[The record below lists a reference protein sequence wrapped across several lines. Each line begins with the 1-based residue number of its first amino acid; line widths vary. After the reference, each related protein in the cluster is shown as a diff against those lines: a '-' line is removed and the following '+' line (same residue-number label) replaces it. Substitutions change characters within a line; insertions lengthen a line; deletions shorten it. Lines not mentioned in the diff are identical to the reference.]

1 MDAQYPLSP
10 TIQHPGGQKIIDYQ
24 EWAKRTRSS
33 QMQLDKHLPLGT
45 PGLKDRRFND
55 DPTEFY
61 GRMAAVRATKENGK
75 VNCNPSWQKL

>member
-1 MDAQYPLSP
+1 MSKGARNRKIRIQARMVDP
-10 TIQHPGGQKIIDYQ
+10 THAHALARKMRRNRKHGR
-24 EWAKRTRSS
+24 AVSS
-33 QMQLDKHLPLGT
+33 GT